1 MGEVTA
7 NAITVVCHQHTTFT
21 RPQTFALQDEL
32 PLFIPLVI
40 LLKGSL
46 SFSLLSPITRDPLL
60 LSTHHYGSGCKDGSE
75 ENLSY
80 QTVKRLIRLGSW
92 MQPPRKLPSYMIS
105 LVLWRHKFYL
115 GVSLLSP
122 TQPSKFSVLFR
133 KNISHGKSK
142 DIVCRKRLALKYHSS
157 SMLRAIWGWVDVFKH
172 ILQAKVMD
180 ILDPC

>member
-1 MGEVTA
+1 MGEVRT
-7 NAITVVCHQHTTFT
+7 NAIIACHQHTTFAIL
-21 RPQTFALQDEL
+21 QTFALQDAL
-32 PLFIPLVI
+32 PLFILLVI

-80 QTVKRLIRLGSW
+80 RTIKRLIRLGSW
-92 MQPPRKLPSYMIS
+92 MQPPRKLPSYRMS
-105 LVLWRHKFYL
+105 QAL
-115 GVSLLSP
+115 G
-122 TQPSKFSVLFR
+122 
-133 KNISHGKSK
+133 
-142 DIVCRKRLALKYHSS
+142 D
-157 SMLRAIWGWVDVFKH
+157 

>member
-1 MGEVTA
+1 MGEVRT
-7 NAITVVCHQHTTFT
+7 NAIPACHQRTTFAIL
-21 RPQTFALQDEL
+21 QTFALQGAL
-32 PLFIPLVI
+32 PLFILLVI

-80 QTVKRLIRLGSW
+80 RTIKRLIRLGSW
-92 MQPPRKLPSYMIS
+92 MQPPRKLPSYMMS
-105 LVLWRHKFYL
+105 
-115 GVSLLSP
+115 
-122 TQPSKFSVLFR
+122 
-133 KNISHGKSK
+133 
-142 DIVCRKRLALKYHSS
+142 LAL
-157 SMLRAIWGWVDVFKH
+157 GD

>member
-1 MGEVTA
+1 MSDCFRILLLDG
-7 NAITVVCHQHTTFT
+7 VVFVAWKIQRWELEDGGSDSKCRNCCLPSCTTSA
-21 RPQTFALQDEL
+21 RLQTFALQDGL
-32 PLFIPLVI
+32 PLSILLVI

-92 MQPPRKLPSYMIS
+92 MQPPRKLPTYMTS

-115 GVSLLSP
+115 GVSLLS
-122 TQPSKFSVLFR
+122 S
-133 KNISHGKSK
+133 I
-142 DIVCRKRLALKYHSS
+142 
-157 SMLRAIWGWVDVFKH
+157 
-172 ILQAKVMD
+172 
-180 ILDPC
+180 